1 MQGSQELPQQSSRPG
16 RTGGTGGG
24 SLSGGDMTRQG
35 RSASGTDNAV
45 ESPTAR
51 GANKAVP
58 PRPRHYPTGGFGRS
72 TSPMICFVP

>member
-1 MQGSQELPQQSSRPG
+1 
-16 RTGGTGGG
+16 
-24 SLSGGDMTRQG
+24 LSGGDMTRQG